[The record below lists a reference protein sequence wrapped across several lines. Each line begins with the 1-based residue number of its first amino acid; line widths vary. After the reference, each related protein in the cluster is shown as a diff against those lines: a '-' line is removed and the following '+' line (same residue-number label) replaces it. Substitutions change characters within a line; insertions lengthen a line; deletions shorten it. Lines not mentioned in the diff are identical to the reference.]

1 MKQVLLI
8 VGLCLATTV
17 AFAQKAAVSG
27 AEKMAKDQRSNL
39 NEARNLIKGALTH
52 PETQND
58 AKTWFI
64 AGQVEDAQ
72 FNRESTKQILGQKP
86 NEAVMYE
93 ALANELPYYLKAY
106 ELDQKPNDKGKVAPK
121 YAKNI
126 KGILSANHVY
136 YLNGG
141 GYYLD
146 EFENQKAYDM
156 FQQFLQI
163 SDLPFFAGEKT
174 SARDENFMMVQF
186 FAAAVASRMEN
197 HELAIKALNRAKDT
211 PYKQYDVYQWLVYEY
226 EQVKDSV
233 NMEKT
238 LEEGMKIFPD
248 SSFFILNLINTY
260 LYSDRNEKA
269 VDMLTTAI
277 AGNPTNPQLFL
288 ALGSV
293 YESGYH
299 DYDKAEANF
308 LKALALDPE
317 SSIGLSYLGLVYYNQ
332 AINKIN
338 EANQLTD
345 VQQYNAEKEK
355 AKELFRKALPYFEK
369 AHQLDPDNMQNM
381 IGLRGIYYQ
390 LEMSDK
396 YNEIEAKME
405 SR

>member
-211 PYKQYDVYQWLVYEY
+211 PYRQYDVYQWLVYEY